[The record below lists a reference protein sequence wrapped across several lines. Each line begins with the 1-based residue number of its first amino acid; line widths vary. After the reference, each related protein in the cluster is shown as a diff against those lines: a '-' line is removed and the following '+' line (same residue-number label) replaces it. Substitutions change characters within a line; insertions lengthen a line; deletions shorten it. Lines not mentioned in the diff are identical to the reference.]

1 MNCLTSE
8 PREKERCHENAFIM
22 SMEERKH
29 LSEGDSLDRNR
40 SSHVWNLS
48 ALETESPGSVLA
60 YAVLK
65 RTVSK
70 PPGEMTSGATFVDF
84 RHRHCWQPCTV
95 VTIMNYSSASKVGMT
110 SNKRPFFFFLMQ
122 GFLCS
127 PGCCGTQRFTCCFFL
142 SAGIKSMSRYT
153 LVKSTFLNKS
163 LHAKR
168 EVQTE
173 LACCLFSPIA
183 GPEP

>member
-84 RHRHCWQPCTV
+84 RYRHCWQPCNHYELFLSLEGRDDFQQKT
-95 VTIMNYSSASKVGMT
+95 
-110 SNKRPFFFFLMQ
+110 FLFFLMQ

-127 PGCCGTQRFTCCFFL
+127 PGCCGTQRFTCSFFL

-173 LACCLFSPIA
+173 LACCLFSP
-183 GPEP
+183 